1 MKYKVNV
8 EELLSRIVEVEADSD
23 EEAEEKVREM
33 YRNEEIV
40 LDASD
45 FQSIEFFVQ

>member
-8 EELLSRIVEVEADSD
+8 EELLSIIVEVEAEN
-23 EEAEEKVREM
+23 EEETEEKVREM
-33 YRNEEIV
+33 YMNEDIV

-45 FQSIEFFVQ
+45 FQSVEYFVQ

>member
-8 EELLSRIVEVEADSD
+8 EELLSRIVEVESENK

-33 YRNEEIV
+33 YMNEDIV

-45 FQSIEFFVQ
+45 FQSVEYFVQ

>member
-8 EELLSRIVEVEADSD
+8 EELLSRIVEVEVENE

-33 YRNEEIV
+33 YMNEDIV

-45 FQSIEFFVQ
+45 FQSVEYFVQ

>member
-8 EELLSRIVEVEADSD
+8 EELLSRIVEVEAEN
-23 EEAEEKVREM
+23 EEEEEKVREM
-33 YRNEEIV
+33 YMNEEIV

-45 FQSIEFFVQ
+45 FQSVEYFVQ

>member
-45 FQSIEFFVQ
+45 FQSVEYFVQ

>member
-8 EELLSRIVEVEADSD
+8 EELLSRIIEVEADSD

-40 LDASD
+40 FDASD
-45 FQSIEFFVQ
+45 FQSVEYFVQ

>member
-8 EELLSRIVEVEADSD
+8 EELLSRIVEVEVGNE
-23 EEAEEKVREM
+23 EEAEDKVREM
-33 YRNEEIV
+33 YMNEDIL

-45 FQSIEFFVQ
+45 FQSVEYFVQ

>member
-8 EELLSRIVEVEADSD
+8 EELLSRIVEVEVEN
-23 EEAEEKVREM
+23 EEETEEKVREM
-33 YRNEEIV
+33 YMNEDIV

-45 FQSIEFFVQ
+45 FQSVEYFVQ

>member
-23 EEAEEKVREM
+23 EEAEDKVREM
-33 YRNEEIV
+33 YMNEDIV

-45 FQSIEFFVQ
+45 FQSVEYFVQ